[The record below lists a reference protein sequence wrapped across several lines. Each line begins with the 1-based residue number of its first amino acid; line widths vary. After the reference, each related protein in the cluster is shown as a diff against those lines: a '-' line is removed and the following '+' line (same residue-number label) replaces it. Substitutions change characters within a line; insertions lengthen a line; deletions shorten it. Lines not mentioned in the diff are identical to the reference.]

1 MPLYLSELSPAQ
13 LETYHQSFY
22 KKIDYT
28 LRSGTSCFA
37 TLAYLTMEEIDAM
50 EIGGF
55 PSYYVKRPLYDR
67 PPEAQIQAKRAAKKL
82 ARKAKRIEEIKKTLQ
97 AEGPQSMEFLA
108 ERLVEL
114 LDDLLQEDAIVLE
127 LVGWVEGESGLL
139 CCSETK
145 RVEEEAAAFAAAEE
159 ILVGIVDQVVAACSI
174 ELPVAEE
181 VSCSEV
187 PAAACSKAVTASIP
201 TFEELW
207 PSLPSRPSVSCR
219 QLPAAAAAKSKD
231 LKKIANTRGDLK
243 KVGKQEQ
250 KTQKPRQSRIQGYIQ
265 NPSLLKGLP
274 LPTLVLQPLFPHSK

>member
-37 TLAYLTMEEIDAM
+37 TLASLTMEEIDAM

-55 PSYYVKRPLYDR
+55 PAYYVRRPLYDR

-82 ARKAKRIEEIKKTLQ
+82 ARKARRIEEIKKTLQ

-114 LDDLLQEDAIVLE
+114 LGDLLQEDAIVLE
-127 LVGWVEGESGLL
+127 LVGWVECESGLL

-159 ILVGIVDQVVAACSI
+159 ILVEIIDQVVEAAT
-174 ELPVAEE
+174 AAAAATE
-181 VSCSEV
+181 VSCSSEL
-187 PAAACSKAVTASIP
+187 PAAEIPANSKEVLAPAP

-207 PSLPSRPSVSCR
+207 PALPPRSCR
-219 QLPAAAAAKSKD
+219 QLPAAAAAKPKD
-231 LKKIANTRGDLK
+231 LKKITNTRGDLK
-243 KVGKQEQ
+243 KVGRQE
-250 KTQKPRQSRIQGYIQ
+250 KTPQPRKSRIQGYIQ

-274 LPTLVLQPLFPHSK
+274 MPTLVLQPLFPPSK